1 MSIDQDRANSGAPV
15 AAPTVAVPGAGVAA
29 ESSPSPEASPGPS
42 SPASA
47 AAGSGWVEYGPRRRG
62 GNIDRNS
69 VPNSTAALPQYL
81 AAIPAETT
89 RRQMQLVRTIK
100 VEYPHSGKACG
111 NCNSGFFFWTF
122 RKKLK
127 AKKTQAEKKLKR
139 IFEKLKQII
148 QKLNNLPT

>member
-15 AAPTVAVPGAGVAA
+15 AAPTVAVPGAAVAA

-100 VEYPHSGKACG
+100 VEYPHSGKACV
-111 NCNSGFFFWTF
+111 NCNCKTSITPDITDCCINSILGERGKRPNSSGSDGQATAVG
-122 RKKLK
+122 KL
-127 AKKTQAEKKLKR
+127 T
-139 IFEKLKQII
+139 
-148 QKLNNLPT
+148 